1 MVKLGYAYVLLC
13 AQINRDKRR
22 NGGIERGDRRENR
35 RGEQRRKSVVSRQE
49 RAKGLRYDNRL
60 PCMDQS

>member
-35 RGEQRRKSVVSRQE
+35 REEQRRKSVVSRQE
-49 RAKGLRYDNRL
+49 AGESQRFKI
-60 PCMDQS
+60 